1 MKSKRLEPDD
11 ERDTS
16 FELPD
21 SYFEDLKPGFKP
33 AEKKSKEVALEGHH
47 RFPRISERKDVPQ
60 RPLAARIRK
69 AQ

>member
-1 MKSKRLEPDD
+1 MKSKRLETHD

-21 SYFEDLKPGFKP
+21 SFFEGLKPGFEP
-33 AEKKSKEVALEGHH
+33 AGKRSKEAALEGHH

-60 RPLAARIRK
+60 TSLAERIRK
-69 AQ
+69 AR